1 MANSVTWGKVES
13 RLKSIE
19 DVKVKIEDLLDANW
33 QPDSYDV
40 DVQAGKSLVTV
51 DLSAV
56 FAPILGSFWKTMYA
70 EGESKVVKD
79 ALRQYWQYREKPA
92 LNARVVKAE
101 DGAESTIGLSL
112 VRDIKKHVSIDV
124 NRVIEGVNKSF
135 GYSRAVIG
143 TNMTHTEIQFL
154 NSSRRVD
161 AGVGDYLDP
170 GLFIFMNGRV
180 QVSAGVSRLVCT
192 NGATERISLFENDSF
207 EFEPD
212 MIDKAVNLT
221 NWLVEQ
227 KGKPVR
233 SIRELA
239 VLLKDYPKPLKQGFW
254 QKWSERVEMKSLM
267 WWDVIDDVTR
277 YANSYLDNTR
287 QKLLQIPEIVKSQEA
302 RTICPICASNVTEV
316 N

>member
-56 FAPILGSFWKTMYA
+56 FASILGSFWKTMYA
-70 EGESKVVKD
+70 EGESKMIKD

-135 GYSRAVIG
+135 GYNRAVIG

-161 AGVGDYLDP
+161 AGVGNYLDP

-192 NGATERISLFENDSF
+192 NGATERINLFENDSF
-207 EFEPD
+207 EFEPN
-212 MIDKAVNLT
+212 MIDRAVNLT

-287 QKLLQIPEIVKSQEA
+287 QKLLQIPEIVQSQELH
-302 RTICPICASNVTEV
+302 TICPICASNVTETL
-316 N
+316 